1 MRRRPPRQVAAPTP
15 RAGTDGLYACCRR
28 TSRRSPGVKFN
39 RQELHRQSEPKET
52 IEPHVAKEPTPTVA
66 ELLDAFRQSLK
77 PDEEPVPTTVVRP
90 TVTSRTP
97 PPPPQPEHIE
107 GLEEVSL
114 AAIDV
119 QKMLAELEL
128 HKNKDQDNAGPEG
141 DEEETEEAAEATSVS
156 VPALSTLEETCTK
169 LEQNMERLESQVAPP
184 ALLGTS
190 GVQLTKEDAIREFAA
205 TKIQSRFRGYAVR
218 RTIDRIAD
226 ADAPVDA
233 APAPAA
239 AEASS
244 SSITQQRYDALE
256 ARVLALAKQQ
266 ISFQQE
272 VVAMQSVLT
281 DQVSTLR
288 AQLLESLKTLPAVA
302 SSGRLPLSY
311 TAPAAAPTPLSA
323 EVESTEQFLRTEQE
337 ARMQA
342 AAESKETEQTLVQ
355 EQAEMLLKEQRMQQE
370 MRERREEEELQAAQQ
385 QEKEAMQAQIAALK
399 REQQLASQQQP
410 ATPTPTPA
418 PQEQQ
423 EPIPEQLEQPESPQ
437 EPAVVV
443 ETGGV
448 STPVSWEVYRT
459 PPRAVREK
467 VGDGAATTPPPS
479 VTLANARDLASEILM
494 DRATPPVSPVA
505 CTPSPPKAAAKSDK
519 AAAMDHVKVVDVLN
533 NASGAGS
540 IPQDCPEPRDS
551 PLPAQQAKAL
561 MLAATPTRV
570 RPKPTPFPV
579 GLLY

>member
-66 ELLDAFRQSLK
+66 ELLDAFRESLK
-77 PDEEPVPTTVVRP
+77 PDEAAQLEPVPTTTVRP

-141 DEEETEEAAEATSVS
+141 DEEETEEAAEATAVS

-205 TKIQSRFRGYAVR
+205 TKIQSRFRGHAVR

-233 APAPAA
+233 APAPAS

-385 QEKEAMQAQIAALK
+385 QEKEAMQVILPILSLFTLF
-399 REQQLASQQQP
+399 RPYLAHFSPIFSPFCARFHRLDETVPTSPKPEPRAKKQP
-410 ATPTPTPA
+410 GPRA
-418 PQEQQ
+418 PQTPPGDQ
-423 EPIPEQLEQPESPQ
+423 ER
-437 EPAVVV
+437 
-443 ETGGV
+443 
-448 STPVSWEVYRT
+448 RT
-459 PPRAVREK
+459 PPFIRHCR
-467 VGDGAATTPPPS
+467 
-479 VTLANARDLASEILM
+479 
-494 DRATPPVSPVA
+494 
-505 CTPSPPKAAAKSDK
+505 C
-519 AAAMDHVKVVDVLN
+519 
-533 NASGAGS
+533 
-540 IPQDCPEPRDS
+540 
-551 PLPAQQAKAL
+551 
-561 MLAATPTRV
+561 
-570 RPKPTPFPV
+570 
-579 GLLY
+579 